1 MRGKKYRKE
10 KIHLEGPTKE
20 TENRKNE
27 RESLVKEYK
36 NFFQY
41 WKKDPHF
48 HMLKA
53 CWALNTME
61 E

>member
-1 MRGKKYRKE
+1 MENMRGKKYRKE

-53 CWALNTME
+53 C
-61 E
+61 